1 MNQNH
6 HHVTHKKKK
15 KIHRNEKKK
24 KRRLET
30 IETRRTIQFLLQ
42 VVRINP
48 NQPRKKFW
56 SPLQLRGQKL
66 MYSSV
71 LEVRKKKK
79 GRQIFLL
86 LQVQIQKKKG
96 SDDGIEKFLFQIDLQ
111 FETKNDSPTN
121 G

>member
-1 MNQNH
+1 MSL
-6 HHVTHKKKK
+6 TKKK

-79 GRQIFLL
+79 RTTNFFVTTGSNS
-86 LQVQIQKKKG
+86 KKKG
-96 SDDGIEKFLFQIDLQ
+96 IGRW
-111 FETKNDSPTN
+111 N
-121 G
+121 

>member
-1 MNQNH
+1 
-6 HHVTHKKKK
+6 
-15 KIHRNEKKK
+15 
-24 KRRLET
+24 
-30 IETRRTIQFLLQ
+30 
-42 VVRINP
+42 
-48 NQPRKKFW
+48 
-56 SPLQLRGQKL
+56 

-71 LEVRKKKK
+71 FEVRKKKK